1 MDNEHQNKNEY
12 SEQFIENL
20 RQIYSEGNDIIV
32 DDCSMAETAMAY
44 ACGELSSEQIHE
56 IEKHIN
62 ACKFCADLVLDT
74 RLAEWDARKLGG
86 QTLEVLPALSKAIHK
101 PVDQSSIISF
111 LRHLTVFISNF
122 WSFLLSPK
130 VMATLVTASL
140 AFIIINHGLNDSEII
155 EKSVMLSKKTQPQKK
170 MVPQSVKP
178 SMSSP
183 DKQNDIYPGLPDM
196 PKKYDHQEHINSVK
210 PLVEGKPDDS
220 KVRRPKRSRIPRT
233 PLERIDISQLKLVGI
248 VVSADGNKALFE
260 SASGKGY
267 VVRQGDYIGTHA
279 GKIVRIQKD
288 RIVIEEEIE
297 DVTGKVKIRKIEL
310 KLYSEK

>member
-1 MDNEHQNKNEY
+1 
-12 SEQFIENL
+12 
-20 RQIYSEGNDIIV
+20 
-32 DDCSMAETAMAY
+32 
-44 ACGELSSEQIHE
+44 
-56 IEKHIN
+56 
-62 ACKFCADLVLDT
+62 
-74 RLAEWDARKLGG
+74 
-86 QTLEVLPALSKAIHK
+86 
-101 PVDQSSIISF
+101 
-111 LRHLTVFISNF
+111 
-122 WSFLLSPK
+122 
-130 VMATLVTASL
+130 
-140 AFIIINHGLNDSEII
+140 
-155 EKSVMLSKKTQPQKK
+155 
-170 MVPQSVKP
+170 
-178 SMSSP
+178 
-183 DKQNDIYPGLPDM
+183 
-196 PKKYDHQEHINSVK
+196 
-210 PLVEGKPDDS
+210 LVEGKPDDS